1 MLRVKHLASR
11 YVKPSKENNML
22 NDTLLIELGTEEL
35 PPKSLQ
41 KLASTFSNQIEE
53 QLKTADLSF
62 DNIKWYATPRRLA
75 VQVNALAEK
84 QQDKIVEKRGPAVNV
99 AFDEQGNPSKAAE
112 GWARSNGITVDQ
124 AERLVTDKGEWLLH
138 KAHQAGKSI
147 YDLIPEIVNKAVTK
161 LPIPKPMRW
170 GSSRTQFIRP
180 VHTLTL
186 LFGENI
192 IPAKVLDVSTNN
204 LVTGHRFHNHGL
216 VAIQHAEN
224 YVDTLK
230 EAYVIADYQTRKN
243 MIVEQVKKAA
253 AELDGVALI
262 DEELLDEVTSLVEWP
277 VTLIGTFDK
286 DFLQVP
292 AEPLI
297 YSMKDH
303 QKYFPVTD
311 NNGQLINKFI
321 FVSNIESKDPQQVI
335 FGNEKVIR
343 PRLADAEF
351 FFKTDKKQPLA
362 TRLTALDNVL
372 FQKQLGTLKAKSE
385 RIAELSQ
392 FVAKLLGDNVQ
403 DAYRAGLLSKADLLT
418 DMVLEFPQVQG
429 VMGKYYAQHDGEGE
443 AIAQALEDQYR
454 PRFSGDSLPEGNLGC
469 AVAIADK
476 IDSLVGIFGIN
487 QPPKG
492 DKDPFALRRAAIGL
506 IRIIIEKGLDLDIA
520 KLITESVSLYGDKL
534 SNATIESD
542 VIDFVMGR
550 FKAYYQEQNVPVDV
564 IQAVLEK
571 KPTSPLDFDKRIN
584 AVTHFSELA
593 EAETLAAAN
602 KRVGNILAKFD
613 GELFASF
620 NKEIATEASEL
631 QLALTFKE
639 ISTKLQPLLAD
650 KDYQTALTELSAL
663 KAPIDSFFDSVMVM
677 ADDESVKVNRLTL
690 LNEIRNSFLDIADIS
705 LLQAK

>member
-1 MLRVKHLASR
+1 MIT
-11 YVKPSKENNML
+11 
-22 NDTLLIELGTEEL
+22 DTLLIELGTEEL
-35 PPKSLQ
+35 PPKALQ
-41 KLASTFSNQIEE
+41 TLAKTFSQQIED
-53 QLKTADLSF
+53 QLKSADLSF
-62 DNIKWYATPRRLA
+62 EQIKWFATPRRLA
-75 VQVNALAEK
+75 VQVKALAEK
-84 QQDKIVEKRGPAVNV
+84 QQDKVVEKRGPAVNV
-99 AFDEQGNPSKAAE
+99 AFDEKGEPSKAAQ
-112 GWARSNGITVDQ
+112 GWARANGITVDQ

-138 KAHQAGKSI
+138 KAHQAGKNV
-147 YDLIPEIVNKAVTK
+147 YDLVPDIVNKAVAK

-180 VHTLTL
+180 IHTLTL
-186 LFGENI
+186 LFGEKL
-192 IPAKVLDVSTNN
+192 IPATVLEVSANN
-204 LVTGHRFHNHGL
+204 LVTGHRFHHHGL
-216 VAIQHAEN
+216 VSIQHADSYEQALN
-224 YVDTLK
+224 
-230 EAYVIADYQTRKN
+230 EAYVVTDYQQRKD
-243 MIVEQVKKAA
+243 MIVTQIKNAA
-253 AELDGVALI
+253 DELNGVALI
-262 DEELLDEVTSLVEWP
+262 DDGLLDEVTSLVEWP
-277 VTLIGTFDK
+277 VTLVGTFDEA
-286 DFLQVP
+286 FLQVP

-311 NNGQLINKFI
+311 KDGKLLNKFI
-321 FVSNIESKDPQQVI
+321 FVSNIESKDPQQVV

-362 TRLTALDNVL
+362 TRLSALDNVL

-392 FVAKLLGDNVQ
+392 FVAKTLGDNTQ

-418 DMVLEFPQVQG
+418 DMVQEFPQVQG
-429 VMGKYYAQHDGEGE
+429 VMGKYYAQHDGEGD
-443 AIAQALEDQYR
+443 AIAQALEDQYH

-506 IRIIIEKGLDLDIA
+506 IRIIIEKGLNLDIA
-520 KLITESVSLYGDKL
+520 HLIAESVALYGDKL
-534 SNATIESD
+534 SNANIETD

-550 FKAYYQEQNVPVDV
+550 FKAYYQEQKVPVDV

-571 KPTSPLDFDKRIN
+571 KPSSPLDFDKRIK
-584 AVTHFSELA
+584 AVSHFSTLV

-613 GELFASF
+613 GQLYNGF
-620 NKEIATEASEL
+620 NKELATEAAEL

-639 ISTKLQPLLAD
+639 ISSKLEPLLAA
-650 KDYQTALTELSAL
+650 KDYQSVLTELSAL
-663 KAPIDSFFDSVMVM
+663 KAPIDTFFDSVMVM
-677 ADDESVKVNRLTL
+677 ADDEAVKVNRLTL
-690 LNEIRNSFLDIADIS
+690 LNEIRNSFFDIADIS